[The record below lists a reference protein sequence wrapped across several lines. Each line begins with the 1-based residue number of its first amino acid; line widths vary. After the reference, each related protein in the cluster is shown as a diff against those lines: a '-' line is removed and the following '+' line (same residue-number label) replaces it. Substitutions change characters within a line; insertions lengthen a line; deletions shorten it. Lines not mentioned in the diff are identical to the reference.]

1 VTSQKILIEML
12 LEMLD
17 KKIISGVVFVTHDLP
32 VLRTVA
38 TNIAVMYQGRMV
50 ERGPT
55 EVVVDQPRHP
65 YTRALMSSVLAP
77 EPKYSHTRI
86 EGMSSFDRSLFD
98 APAVIHR

>member
-1 VTSQKILIEML
+1 ML
-12 LEMLD
+12 RE
-17 KKIISGVVFVTHDLP
+17 KIISGVIFVTHDLP

-38 TNIAVMYQGRMV
+38 TNIGVMYQGRLV

-55 EVVVDQPRHP
+55 QIMVDSPAHP
-65 YTRALMSSVLAP
+65 YTKALMSSVLAP